1 MDVLLLGGTRFLGIH
16 LTDALRARGHR
27 ATHFTRGT
35 AGDRRTDLGR
45 LGTRSWDAVVDTSGY
60 APRDVEI
67 SARFFA
73 KRTGRYVF
81 VSTIS
86 VYEPGSVSPDEDA
99 PVLAL
104 PPDRRAVF
112 DVEWYG
118 AQKAACERVVAST
131 FRERALILRPG
142 LIAGP
147 HDPTDRF
154 TYWPVRFDR
163 GGAIL
168 APESADFRTQFVDA
182 RDIADYAVRALESG
196 RGGTYN
202 VTSPPREIS
211 LGDLFATCRGVARVP
226 SEVRYAPAAFLA
238 GHGVEPWTDLPLW
251 VPDSLGMPGL
261 LHVDV
266 RRALVAGLRYRPLRD
281 TVRDVL
287 AWAKTKAPSRAMRAG
302 LSEDR
307 ERDLLATLRPS

>member
-1 MDVLLLGGTRFLGIH
+1 MEVLILGGTRFLGIH
-16 LTDALRARGHR
+16 LTEALRARGHG

-35 AGDRRTDLGR
+35 LGDRRTDLAR
-45 LGTRSWDAVVDTSGY
+45 LGTRTWDAIVDTCGY

-73 KRTGRYVF
+73 RRAGRYVF

-86 VYEPGSVSPDEDA
+86 VYEPGSASPDEDA

-104 PPDRRAVF
+104 PAERRAAF
-112 DVEWYG
+112 DSEWYG
-118 AQKAACERVVAST
+118 AQKAACERVVVST
-131 FRERALILRPG
+131 YRERALVLRPG

-163 GGAIL
+163 GGTIL
-168 APESADFRTQFVDA
+168 APESADFRTQFIDA
-182 RDIADYAVRALESG
+182 RDIADFAVRAIEAG
-196 RGGTYN
+196 RSGTYS
-202 VTSPPREIS
+202 VTSPPRATS
-211 LGDLFATCRGVARVP
+211 LGDLFATCRDVARVP
-226 SEVRYAPAAFLA
+226 SQVRYASAAFLA
-238 GHGVEPWTDLPLW
+238 KNEVEPWSDLPLW

-266 RRALVAGLRYRPLRD
+266 RRALVAGLRYRPLRE
-281 TVRDVL
+281 TVRDTL
-287 AWAKTKAPSRAMRAG
+287 AWYKTKTPARAMRAG
-302 LSEDR
+302 LPEDR
-307 ERDLLATLRPS
+307 ERNLLAKLD

>member
-1 MDVLLLGGTRFLGIH
+1 MLGGTRFLGIH
-16 LTDALRARGHR
+16 LTAALRARGHR
-27 ATHFTRGT
+27 VTHFTRRT
-35 AGDRRTDLGR
+35 IGDRRTDLWR
-45 LGTRSWDAVVDTSGY
+45 LGTRTWDAVVDTCGY

-67 SARFFA
+67 SARYFA
-73 KRTGRYVF
+73 GRTGRYVF
-81 VSTIS
+81 ISTIS
-86 VYEPGSVSPDEDA
+86 VYRPESVSPDEDA

-112 DVEWYG
+112 DGEWYG
-118 AQKAACERVVAST
+118 AQKAACERVVVSS
-131 FRERALILRPG
+131 FRDRALVLRPG

-163 GGAIL
+163 GGTIL

-182 RDIADYAVRALESG
+182 RDLADFAVRALERG

-202 VTSPPREIS
+202 VTSPPRAIR
-211 LGDLFATCRGVARVP
+211 LGDLFATCREVARVP
-226 SEVRYAPAAFLA
+226 SEVRYASAAFLA
-238 GHGVEPWTDLPLW
+238 EHGVEPWSDLPLW

-266 RRALVAGLRYRPLRD
+266 RRALVAGLRCRPLHD
-281 TVRDVL
+281 TVRDTL
-287 AWAKTKAPSRAMRAG
+287 AWAKSKAPPRAMRAG
-302 LSEDR
+302 LPEDR
-307 ERDLLATLRPS
+307 ERNLLATLGRS

>member
-1 MDVLLLGGTRFLGIH
+1 MDVLILGGTRFLGIH

-35 AGDRRTDLGR
+35 LGDRRIDLGR
-45 LGTRSWDAVVDTSGY
+45 LGTRSWDAVIDTCGY

-67 SARFFA
+67 SARYFA
-73 KRTGRYVF
+73 KRIARYVF
-81 VSTIS
+81 ISTIS
-86 VYEPGSVSPDEDA
+86 VYEPGARSPNEDA

-104 PPDRRAVF
+104 PFDRRAAF
-112 DVEWYG
+112 DNEWYG
-118 AQKAACERVVAST
+118 AQKAACERVVVST
-131 FRERALILRPG
+131 YRDRALVLRPG

-163 GGAIL
+163 GGTIL
-168 APESADFRTQFVDA
+168 APESATFRTQFVDA
-182 RDIADYAVRALESG
+182 RDIADFAVRAIEDG

-211 LGDLFATCRGVARVP
+211 LGDLFGVCRDVARVP
-226 SEVRYAPAAFLA
+226 STVRFASAAFLA
-238 GHGVEPWTDLPLW
+238 ENAVEPWSDLPLW
-251 VPDSLGMPGL
+251 VPDSAGMPGL

-281 TVRDVL
+281 TVRDTL
-287 AWAKTKAPSRAMRAG
+287 AWHKTKTPTRAMRAG

-307 ERDLLATLRPS
+307 ERNLLAMLG

>member
-1 MDVLLLGGTRFLGIH
+1 MDVLMLGGTRFLGIH
-16 LTDALRARGHR
+16 LTDELRARGHGV
-27 ATHFTRGT
+27 THFTRGT
-35 AGDRRTDLGR
+35 SGDRRTDLAR
-45 LGTRSWDAVVDTSGY
+45 LGTRTWDAVIDTCGY
-60 APRDVEI
+60 APRDVQI
-67 SARFFA
+67 SARYFA

-86 VYEPGSVSPDEDA
+86 VYEPGAASPDEDA

-104 PPDRRAVF
+104 PADRRATF
-112 DVEWYG
+112 DDEWYG
-118 AQKAACERVVAST
+118 AQKAACERVVIST
-131 FRERALILRPG
+131 VRERALVLRPG

-154 TYWPVRFDR
+154 TYWPVRFER
-163 GGAIL
+163 GGTIL
-168 APESADFRTQFVDA
+168 APESADFRTQFIDA
-182 RDIADYAVRALESG
+182 RDLADFTVRALEAG

-211 LGDLFATCRGVARVP
+211 LGSLFATCRDVARVP
-226 SEVRYAPAAFLA
+226 SQLRYASAAFLA
-238 GHGVEPWTDLPLW
+238 ENKVEPWSDLPLW

-266 RRALVAGLRYRPLRD
+266 RRALVAGLRYRPLRE
-281 TVRDVL
+281 TVRDTL
-287 AWAKTKAPSRAMRAG
+287 AWRKTKAPARAMRAG

-307 ERDLLATLRPS
+307 ERNLLAKLD

>member
-1 MDVLLLGGTRFLGIH
+1 MDVLMLGGTRFLGIH

-27 ATHFTRGT
+27 VTRFTRGT
-35 AGDRRTDLGR
+35 LGDRRTDLAR
-45 LGTRSWDAVVDTSGY
+45 LGARTWDAVVDTCGY

-67 SARFFA
+67 SARYFA

-86 VYEPGSVSPDEDA
+86 VYEPGAISPDEDA

-104 PPDRRAVF
+104 PADRRAAF
-112 DVEWYG
+112 DDGYYG
-118 AQKAACERVVAST
+118 AQKAACERVVVSA
-131 FRERALILRPG
+131 FRERALVIRPG

-163 GGAIL
+163 GGTIL
-168 APESADFRTQFVDA
+168 APESSDFRTQFVDA
-182 RDIADYAVRALESG
+182 RDIADFTANALERG

-202 VTSPPREIS
+202 VTSPPRRIS
-211 LGDLFATCRGVARVP
+211 LGDLFATCRDVARVP
-226 SEVRYAPAAFLA
+226 SAVRYASAAFLA
-238 GHGVEPWTDLPLW
+238 ENAVEPWSDLPLW

-266 RRALVAGLRYRPLRD
+266 RRALVAGLRYRPLRE
-281 TVRDVL
+281 TVRDTL
-287 AWAKTKAPSRAMRAG
+287 AWHKTKTPARAMRAG

-307 ERDLLATLRPS
+307 ERNLLALLG